1 MHDFIGNGSAT
12 FIVCHF
18 SSAHLP
24 YLSSCLITPQT
35 ILLSQIQWRK
45 ACLFPQNPALNPL
58 ACNRLCFKPKLSGTG
73 LNFAYSYSI
82 KINLYAHNSRTL
94 SSFRKQLNS
103 HLIKRLLLCD
113 YQINVVS

>member
-113 YQINVVS
+113 CQINVVS